1 MFNDLNYLK
10 LFMTTEYLNTIITIE
25 SHLNITNYIT
35 LSFILFIMGVLGIII
50 NRKNIIILLMS
61 IELMLLSINFLLITV
76 STLLDNIHGQVF
88 ALYILVVAAAES
100 AIGLSILIAYYRVRG
115 TISVKFTNL
124 LKG

>member
-1 MFNDLNYLK
+1 MNIQNIIDYITQLISINYNLNV
-10 LFMTTEYLNTIITIE
+10 
-25 SHLNITNYIT
+25 TNYIT
-35 LSFILFIMGVLGIII
+35 LSFILFIIGVLGIII

>member
-1 MFNDLNYLK
+1 MN
-10 LFMTTEYLNTIITIE
+10 TQYLNEIITID